1 MQTDQ
6 RRQVLRRISQGNGPR
21 EYKKGFAQYGGQ
33 RLRASFVAGA
43 EGEKVLGQRDKERL
57 MKKKNEITLN
67 GKSITLD
74 VPPHRLLLDLLRDE
88 IGLTG
93 TKEGCGTGDCGACT
107 VFLNGKPVNSCL
119 ILSGELDGAEIVTIE
134 GLKIGPE
141 LHPIQRAFIQDGG
154 AQCGYC
160 TPGMLMMSKALLDEN
175 PNPTEE
181 EIRFALSGNLCRC
194 TGYVKIVQ
202 AVQDAAAEL
211 RRLGAGTS

>member
-1 MQTDQ
+1 
-6 RRQVLRRISQGNGPR
+6 
-21 EYKKGFAQYGGQ
+21 
-33 RLRASFVAGA
+33 
-43 EGEKVLGQRDKERL
+43 
-57 MKKKNEITLN
+57 MKTKIDFTLN
-67 GKSITLD
+67 GKKTSRD
-74 VPPHRLLLDLLRDE
+74 VAAHRLLLDLLRDE

-107 VFLNGKPVNSCL
+107 VLLNGKPVNSCL
-119 ILSGELDGAEIVTIE
+119 IFSGELNGADITTIE
-134 GLKIGPE
+134 GLKIGSE
-141 LHPIQRAFIQDGG
+141 FHPIQKAFIQDGG

-194 TGYVKIVQ
+194 TGYAKIIQ

-211 RRLGAGTS
+211 RAKNV

>member
-1 MQTDQ
+1 
-6 RRQVLRRISQGNGPR
+6 
-21 EYKKGFAQYGGQ
+21 
-33 RLRASFVAGA
+33 
-43 EGEKVLGQRDKERL
+43 
-57 MKKKNEITLN
+57 MKKKIQLTLN
-67 GKSITLD
+67 GKITPLE
-74 VPPHRLLLDLLRDE
+74 VPSHRLLLDLLRDE

-119 ILSGELDGAEIVTIE
+119 VLSGELDGTDIVTIE

-141 LHPIQRAFIQDGG
+141 LHPVQKAFIQDGG

-194 TGYVKIVQ
+194 TGYAKIIQ
-202 AVQDAAAEL
+202 AVQDAAAEVRAKRVKTNNLNLL
-211 RRLGAGTS
+211 RSDFRSGRCRN

>member
-1 MQTDQ
+1 
-6 RRQVLRRISQGNGPR
+6 
-21 EYKKGFAQYGGQ
+21 
-33 RLRASFVAGA
+33 
-43 EGEKVLGQRDKERL
+43 
-57 MKKKNEITLN
+57 MKKKIQLTLN
-67 GKSITLD
+67 GKITTLE
-74 VPPHRLLLDLLRDE
+74 VPSHRLLLDLLRDE

-119 ILSGELDGAEIVTIE
+119 VLSGELDGTDIVTIE

-141 LHPIQRAFIQDGG
+141 LHPVQKAFIQDGG

-194 TGYVKIVQ
+194 TGYAKIIQ
-202 AVQDAAAEL
+202 AVQDAAAEV
-211 RRLGAGTS
+211 RAKRV